1 MILDMY
7 SMRDKLSGWSP
18 AIPFTNEEIAKRY
31 FKEQVTYS
39 TTVKT
44 SPGDFEMYL
53 VGNFNTD
60 TGEMKGL
67 EPSQFELIVKGEE
80 YEI

>member
-1 MILDMY
+1 MILELY

-31 FKEQVTYS
+31 FKEQMNYS

-44 SPGDFEMYL
+44 SPSDFEMYC
-53 VGNFNTD
+53 VGEFD
-60 TGEMKGL
+60 TETGQLKGYNKS
-67 EPSQFELIVKGEE
+67 EFELIVKGED
-80 YEI
+80 YEV